1 MIHAFIEARRRA
13 KVRRDID
20 TQLTALRMGLTI
32 HEKEEF
38 DRRRR
43 AGNSFAMA
51 MILISGA
58 GFLFAALDPIF
69 NTLAIVIDV
78 LRQMLEHLG

>member
-1 MIHAFIEARRRA
+1 MIQAFIEARRRA

-20 TQLTALRMGLTI
+20 TQLAALRLGITI
-32 HEKEEF
+32 HEREEF

-43 AGNSFAMA
+43 AGNSLAMA
-51 MILISGA
+51 MIIIGGA

-69 NTLAIVIDV
+69 NTLGLVIEAM
-78 LRQMLEHLG
+78 RQLLVHLG